1 MSRVLGYLKR
11 TSNFVLTYTSSP
23 RILEGYS
30 DASWIDQ
37 TSDSKS
43 TSGWIYTLAGGTI
56 SWASKKQTC
65 IAHSTMEAE
74 FIALAAAGKEA
85 EWIRDLLTDIRLWDV
100 PMPCIPM
107 YCDSEATL
115 SKVYNAVYNGKSR
128 HVGLRHN
135 YVRQLLESGTI
146 KVVFV
151 KSSRNLADPFT
162 KPLTRD
168 LVVIPREAWV

>member
-1 MSRVLGYLKR
+1 ME
-11 TSNFVLTYTSSP
+11 LTYTSSP
-23 RILEGYS
+23 GILEGYS

-43 TSGWIYTLAGGTI
+43 TSGWIYTLAGGAI

-85 EWIRDLLTDIRLWDV
+85 EWIRDLLLDIRLWDV
-100 PMPCIPM
+100 PMPSIPM

-128 HVGLRHN
+128 HIGLRHN

-151 KSSRNLADPFT
+151 RSSKNLADPLT

-168 LVVIPREAWV
+168 LVGTTTRDMGLKPQ